1 MWKRPEARAARM
13 ARHALPSASRRLA
26 VAVLVTGVLAGTAGC
41 GGSSA
46 SAPVGGALTVV
57 AAENVWGDIARQIG
71 GTHVSVTSIIT
82 DPNADPHSYE
92 TDPRDAAA
100 VGAAAL
106 VIENGAAY
114 DSFLDKL
121 LNANPV
127 SSRDVLTIAGAVG
140 VGGDNPNPHLWY
152 SPVYVM
158 AAARAIEAHLASH
171 DATDA
176 AVFATNLQAFLTSYQ
191 PYVDALATIHA
202 KHAGTRI
209 AYTERVAGYLV
220 QTAGLVLATP
230 ATYAQSIEDGNDPS
244 PGDVAAMDAAVSGR
258 QVRVLLYN
266 AQVTSPVTQKVRDL
280 ATAAGI
286 PVVGVSETIPAGE
299 SSFQSWQLD
308 QARAILAALGG

>member
-1 MWKRPEARAARM
+1 MRTDRM
-13 ARHALPSASRRLA
+13 ARVA
-26 VAVLVTGVLAGTAGC
+26 VAVVIAGALGGSAAC

-46 SAPVGGALTVV
+46 STPGSGALAVV
-57 AAENVWGDIARQIG
+57 AAENVWGDITSQIG
-71 GTHVSVTSIIT
+71 GSHVSVTSIIT

-92 TDPRDAAA
+92 TDPRSAAA
-100 VGAAAL
+100 VGAAGL
-106 VIENGAAY
+106 VIENGAGY

-127 SSRDVLTIAGAVG
+127 STRDVLTVATAAG

-152 SPVYVM
+152 SPIYVA
-158 AAARAIEAHLASH
+158 AAARAIEARLAAH
-171 DATDA
+171 DAADA
-176 AVFATNLQAFLTSYQ
+176 TVFAANLQAFLTSYQ
-191 PYVDALATIHA
+191 PYVDTLATIRA
-202 KHAGTRI
+202 KYSGTRI

-220 QTAGLVLATP
+220 QAAGLVLATP
-230 ATYAQSIEDGNDPS
+230 ATFAQSIEDGNDPS

-286 PVVGVSETIPAGE
+286 PVVGVAETIPAGK
-299 SSFQSWQLD
+299 SSFQAWQID
-308 QARAILAALGG
+308 QARAVLGALGG